1 MRIFPSYHRG
11 LHILIVGVWMIMLAG
26 LFYLVAKPVRD
37 ASRDYFSYYI
47 GAAAMHYDDPYALET
62 FESVAAATGIEF
74 AGLFLYP
81 PTFAILLQPALLI
94 SPYAGSLLWFGVNLG
109 LLLIGIGILLRYS
122 NIRDHRIRAG
132 LLLLPIVFTP
142 VFMTFYLGQ
151 VNILIFLLIVLVW
164 QTFLDGRRY
173 TAGTLLALAAW
184 IKLWPIIL
192 VAYFVWKREW
202 KVVAGAIIGSLL
214 IGLLTL
220 ALAGIGPTTSF
231 FIDRLPEISQ
241 GTEPGLDHLNQ
252 SIPGF
257 FAKLFAPSSQYV
269 EPLISSPIMAQQGS
283 RIAILLLV
291 VSTIILC
298 SWPMTLKDRE
308 QFSTEFML
316 VVLAA
321 MLITG
326 RLFESNLTLLLPAY
340 FIIAEKLN
348 SEQTMNWRQLA
359 LPIAS
364 VVLIDLHR
372 VIWTLANPDKQA
384 LPWYLLIFP
393 FLGAMLVW
401 SIFAVK
407 RLRDIKTLKYG

>member
-11 LHILIVGVWMIMLAG
+11 LHILIVGVWVIMLAG

-94 SPYAGSLLWFGVNLG
+94 SPYAGSLLWFGDNLG

-151 VNILIFLLIVLVW
+151 VNILIFFLIVLVW

-192 VAYFVWKREW
+192 VA
-202 KVVAGAIIGSLL
+202 
-214 IGLLTL
+214 
-220 ALAGIGPTTSF
+220 
-231 FIDRLPEISQ
+231 
-241 GTEPGLDHLNQ
+241 
-252 SIPGF
+252 
-257 FAKLFAPSSQYV
+257 
-269 EPLISSPIMAQQGS
+269 
-283 RIAILLLV
+283 
-291 VSTIILC
+291 
-298 SWPMTLKDRE
+298 
-308 QFSTEFML
+308 
-316 VVLAA
+316 
-321 MLITG
+321 
-326 RLFESNLTLLLPAY
+326 
-340 FIIAEKLN
+340 
-348 SEQTMNWRQLA
+348 
-359 LPIAS
+359 
-364 VVLIDLHR
+364 
-372 VIWTLANPDKQA
+372 
-384 LPWYLLIFP
+384 
-393 FLGAMLVW
+393 
-401 SIFAVK
+401 
-407 RLRDIKTLKYG
+407 